1 MKDGSFVPQDDS
13 PALGPSPD
21 TPRGRRFGSWLTRVF
36 IESVAVI
43 ASILFA
49 LALDEWSEDRDKQEL
64 ADMSIASFEREII
77 QNRARLEDVSP
88 FHRGLRDVLLHMDS
102 TGQIRTIGDLRAAVG
117 FEQLQPPFLTDVA
130 WQSAVATG
138 ALTHLDFDRVS
149 ALSLTYTLQH
159 NFQNQAR
166 STLPDLIRAG
176 SLSEADVRDLL
187 RFMVLYLDEVTTGEE
202 DLKTIY
208 DQALSVIRGQP
219 SLSVLPADERIPD
232 ADFRE

>member
-1 MKDGSFVPQDDS
+1 MKDESFIPQDDS

-21 TPRGRRFGSWLTRVF
+21 VPRGRKFGSWLTRVV
-36 IESVAVI
+36 IESLAVI

-49 LALDEWSEDRDKQEL
+49 LALDEWAEDRDKREL
-64 ADMSIASFEREII
+64 ADMSLASFEREII

-88 FHRGLRDVLLHMDS
+88 FHRGLRDVLTHMDS
-102 TGQIRTIGDLRAAVG
+102 TNQIRTIGDLRAAVG

-130 WQSAVATG
+130 WQTAVATG
-138 ALTHLDFDRVS
+138 ALTHLDFERVS

-166 STLPDLIRAG
+166 TTLPDLIRAG
-176 SLSEADVRDLL
+176 TLSEADVRDLV
-187 RFMVLYLDEVTTGEE
+187 RFMVLYLDEVATGEE

-208 DQALSVIRGQP
+208 EQALGVIRGEAP
-219 SLSVLPADERIPD
+219 VGGVPAEEQSPM
-232 ADFRE
+232 